1 MEIQGAYN
9 EWATSYDEDRN
20 LTRDLDRQVTREL
33 LDGRRFDAILELGCG
48 TGKNTLFLAEIG
60 AAVRSLDFSEEML
73 RRAREKVTAPHV
85 SFAMADLTQP
95 WPCAGQSADL
105 VAGNLV
111 LEHIAELGFVF
122 GEAARVLQAG
132 GLLFLN
138 ELHPYRQYQGSVA
151 RFQRGEETT
160 YIGAFVHHLSD
171 FTRAAAGHGLA
182 LLSFHEWWHEE
193 DQGKP
198 PRLVSFVFGR

>member
-9 EWATSYDEDRN
+9 QWAASYDEDRN

-33 LDGRRFDAILELGCG
+33 LGGRHFDAILELGCG

-60 AAVRSLDFSEEML
+60 AGVRALDFSEEML

-85 SFAMADLTQP
+85 TFALADLTRP
-95 WPCAGQSADL
+95 WPCAGHSADL

-111 LEHIAELGFVF
+111 LEHIAELGFIF
-122 GEAARVLQAG
+122 GEAARVLQVG
-132 GLLFLN
+132 GLLFLS

-151 RFQRGEETT
+151 RFQRGEEITC
-160 YIGAFVHHLSD
+160 IGAFVHHLSD
-171 FTRAAAGHGLA
+171 FTRAAAEHGLT
-182 LLSFHEWWHEE
+182 LHSFHEWWHAE